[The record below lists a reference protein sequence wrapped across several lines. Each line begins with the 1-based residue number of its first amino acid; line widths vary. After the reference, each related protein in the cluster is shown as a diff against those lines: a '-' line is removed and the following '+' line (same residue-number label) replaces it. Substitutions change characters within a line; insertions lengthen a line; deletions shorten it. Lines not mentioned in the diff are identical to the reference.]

1 MNPVLLFLIIVTLPL
16 LLGGCG
22 EKVALDS
29 VNYDELEER
38 EGITYLKGSDSLFT
52 GKAYSLYPNGFG
64 GRKAQEN
71 LYENGKRHG
80 LSVYWHAHGKK
91 NAEGNYKNGK
101 LNGMYVM
108 WWENGQKMNETLY
121 ENDKAVSGSEKYWN
135 RKGEPLK
142 EQQEGLFAARHNAI
156 YMGDLNFRE
165 GLQYDKNSG
174 QLFSGTAYNFEGSGY
189 IQAIYN
195 NGYIVE
201 RVLKVVMNGVSVET
215 AKEKWK
221 KGKLILGS
229 YLDENM
235 QPVGTWEEAYK

>member
-1 MNPVLLFLIIVTLPL
+1 MNPVPLFLIIVTLPL
-16 LLGGCG
+16 LLWGCG
-22 EKVALDS
+22 EKATLDS

-38 EGITYLKGSDSLFT
+38 ESIIYLKGSDTPYT
-52 GKAYSLYPNGFG
+52 GKSYSLYPNG
-64 GRKAQEN
+64 RKAKEE

-80 LSVYWHAHGKK
+80 LSVFWHEHGKK

-101 LNGMYVM
+101 LNGMLVM

-142 EQQEGLFAARHNAI
+142 EQQGGLFFAPYNAI

>member
-1 MNPVLLFLIIVTLPL
+1 MKNLLLFAVLVSLPL

-22 EKVALDS
+22 EKATLDS
-29 VNYDELEER
+29 VNHDELEER
-38 EGITYLKGSDSLFT
+38 EGIYYLEGSDTPYT
-52 GKAYSLYPNGFG
+52 GKAYSLYPNG
-64 GRKAQEN
+64 RKDQEI

-80 LSVYWHAHGKK
+80 MYVMWHEHGKK
-91 NAEGNYKNGK
+91 NAEGNHKNGK

-135 RKGEPLK
+135 RKGEPHK
-142 EQQEGLFAARHNAI
+142 EQQGGLFFVPYNAI

-221 KGKLILGS
+221 KGKLIVGS

>member
-1 MNPVLLFLIIVTLPL
+1 MNPVPLFLIIVSLPL

-22 EKVALDS
+22 EKATLDS

-38 EGITYLKGSDSLFT
+38 EGIIYLKGSDSLFS
-52 GKAYSLYPNGFG
+52 GKAYSLYPNG
-64 GRKAQEN
+64 RKAQED

-80 LSVYWHAHGKK
+80 LSVGWHEHGKK
-91 NAEGNYKNGK
+91 NAEGNHKNGK
-101 LNGMYVM
+101 LNGMYVK

-135 RKGEPLK
+135 RKGESLK
-142 EQQEGLFAARHNAI
+142 EQQGGLFFSPYNAI

-174 QLFSGTAYNFEGSGY
+174 QPFSGTAYNFEGSGY

-201 RVLKVVMNGVSVET
+201 RVLKVFMNGVSVET